1 MRQGEFRWGPGGKV
15 LQAERNATMGDTTV
29 PATTYVEQ
37 PHAGLIAATDER
49 ASLPASQRVP
59 PTAPRVL
66 SSACNAAATRRATA
80 RAMTARPGAT
90 ASRGGGTPGYAG
102 GGTPDE
108 VEVAH
113 CSRHRHAMLAQTSH
127 KMQHL
132 ELRC

>member
-1 MRQGEFRWGPGGKV
+1 M
-15 LQAERNATMGDTTV
+15 
-29 PATTYVEQ
+29 YVEQ

-49 ASLPASQRVP
+49 ASLPARAADSAACPVICMQC
-59 PTAPRVL
+59 
-66 SSACNAAATRRATA
+66 SSDE
-80 RAMTARPGAT
+80 
-90 ASRGGGTPGYAG
+90 ASDSEGNDSEAGSDGEQGDGTPGYAG